1 MDQIALP
8 VEVTPTEVMRE
19 RDFGGAIQLA
29 LKAAG
34 LEQKEVQSDLRMDKG
49 QFSRWLSGQEGIKWE
64 KLTALMDL
72 CGNDAPLL
80 WMLHVRGYDLGS
92 VRKVETELQ
101 SENRMLREK
110 LAAAVALMKGEL

>member
-1 MDQIALP
+1 MLRDSVPFRVESCGDSHSARIVGGHPHSSPPRAFGRFARAVSLP
-8 VEVTPTEVMRE
+8 GVGVSFFP
-19 RDFGGAIQLA
+19 
-29 LKAAG
+29 
-34 LEQKEVQSDLRMDKG
+34 
-49 QFSRWLSGQEGIKWE
+49 
-64 KLTALMDL
+64 L

-101 SENRMLREK
+101 RENRMLREK